1 MEEKLTLEEQ
11 RRIDATKKAKKDLLK
26 KDLLKKIGKRIKN
39 YRKAIDYSQENLA
52 SDISKSNIIP
62 YIDNFSDKIISRHE
76 NGSSEMGIITFINY
90 CRTLHKTPNELL
102 ADYFKDAEVSKPEI
116 LKLYEQLSDWKKV
129 IAIKF
134 IQLLLSDQ
142 DIEDMITKF

>member
-11 RRIDATKKAKKDLLK
+11 RRIDAVKEAKKNV
-26 KDLLKKIGKRIKN
+26 LKKIGKRIKN
-39 YRKAIDYSQENLA
+39 YRRAIDYSQENLA

-62 YIDNFSDKIISRHE
+62 YIDHFSDKIISRHE

-102 ADYFKDAEVSKPEI
+102 ADFFKDAEALKPEI
-116 LKLYEQLSDWKKV
+116 LDLYEQLSDWKKV

-142 DIEDMITKF
+142 DIKDMITKF